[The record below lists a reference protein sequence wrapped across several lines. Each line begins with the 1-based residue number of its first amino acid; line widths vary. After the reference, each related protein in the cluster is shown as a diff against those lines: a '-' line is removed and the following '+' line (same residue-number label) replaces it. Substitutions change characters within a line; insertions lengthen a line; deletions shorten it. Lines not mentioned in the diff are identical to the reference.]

1 MGMTWSGRRL
11 LKVLGG
17 ASLAAFVT
25 GAIVWPLAQGYPTL
39 MHLIGDRFIPDYLPR
54 YDRAPLVAD
63 LEASG
68 FALGTPAHV
77 RIFKRERRLEVW
89 MARND
94 GRYARFRSYD
104 ICNHSGTL
112 GPKLAEGD
120 LQAPEGFYRV
130 AQRQLNPQ
138 SRHYLAF
145 NLGFPNAYDRS
156 LGRTGSALMVHGGC
170 SSVGCFAI
178 TDAAM
183 DEVYAIV
190 EAALDRGQDAVD
202 VHVFP
207 FALTD
212 DALATEVHDP
222 WATFWQNLKHGYN
235 LFEASGVPPKVAA
248 CLGKYAFGK
257 DAEGPDCDP
266 IAAWS

>member
-1 MGMTWSGRRL
+1 MGMTWLGRRL

-25 GAIVWPLAQGYPTL
+25 GAIVLPLAQGYPTL

-94 GRYARFRSYD
+94 GRYVRFRSYD

-145 NLGFPNAYDRS
+145 NLGFPATPMTARS
-156 LGRTGSALMVHGGC
+156 AGPGR
-170 SSVGCFAI
+170 
-178 TDAAM
+178 
-183 DEVYAIV
+183 
-190 EAALDRGQDAVD
+190 R
-202 VHVFP
+202 
-207 FALTD
+207 
-212 DALATEVHDP
+212 
-222 WATFWQNLKHGYN
+222 
-235 LFEASGVPPKVAA
+235 
-248 CLGKYAFGK
+248 
-257 DAEGPDCDP
+257 
-266 IAAWS
+266 

>member
-1 MGMTWSGRRL
+1 
-11 LKVLGG
+11 
-17 ASLAAFVT
+17 
-25 GAIVWPLAQGYPTL
+25 
-39 MHLIGDRFIPDYLPR
+39 
-54 YDRAPLVAD
+54 
-63 LEASG
+63 
-68 FALGTPAHV
+68 
-77 RIFKRERRLEVW
+77 
-89 MARND
+89 
-94 GRYARFRSYD
+94 
-104 ICNHSGTL
+104 
-112 GPKLAEGD
+112 
-120 LQAPEGFYRV
+120 
-130 AQRQLNPQ
+130 
-138 SRHYLAF
+138 
-145 NLGFPNAYDRS
+145 
-156 LGRTGSALMVHGGC
+156 MVHGGC
-170 SSVGCFAI
+170 SSVGRFAI

>member
-1 MGMTWSGRRL
+1 MKWLGRRTPI
-11 LKVLGG
+11 VLGV
-17 ASLAAFVT
+17 AVFAAFVAS
-25 GAIVWPLAQGYPTL
+25 AIVWPVTQGYPTL
-39 MHLIGDRFIPDYLPR
+39 MHLLSDRIIPDYMPR

-68 FALGTPAHV
+68 FVLGGPAHV
-77 RIFKRERRLEVW
+77 RIFKREKRLEVW
-89 MARND
+89 MARED

-145 NLGFPNAYDRS
+145 NLGYPNAYDRS

-178 TDAAM
+178 TDAGV

-190 EAALDRGQDAVD
+190 EAALAQGQEAID

-212 DALATEVHDP
+212 TAVAAESHSP
-222 WATFWQNLKHGYN
+222 WTAFWRNLKRGYD
-235 LFEASGVPPKVAA
+235 LFETTGLPPRVAA
-248 CLGKYAFGK
+248 CRGSYMFGK

>member
-1 MGMTWSGRRL
+1 MRRL
-11 LKVLGG
+11 VRRAPMVLGLVG
-17 ASLAAFVT
+17 FFAFAA
-25 GAIVWPLAQGYPTL
+25 GAIVWPVTQGYPTL
-39 MHLIGDRFIPDYLPR
+39 VHLLGDRIIPDYLPR

-63 LEASG
+63 LEAAG
-68 FALGTPAHV
+68 FALGSPAHV
-77 RIFKRERRLEVW
+77 RIFKREKRLEVW
-89 MARND
+89 MARQD
-94 GRYARFRSYD
+94 GRYAQFRSYD

-145 NLGFPNAYDRS
+145 NLGYPNAYDRS
-156 LGRTGSALMVHGGC
+156 HGRTGSALMVHGGC

-178 TDAAM
+178 TDAAV

-190 EAALDRGQDAVD
+190 EAALDHGQRAVD

-212 DALATEVHDP
+212 SALAAEDHSP
-222 WATFWQNLKHGYN
+222 WSGFWQNLKRGYD
-235 LFEASGVPPKVAA
+235 LFEAAGVPPTVAA
-248 CLGKYAFGK
+248 CRGQYIFGAE
-257 DAEGPDCDP
+257 AEGPDCDP